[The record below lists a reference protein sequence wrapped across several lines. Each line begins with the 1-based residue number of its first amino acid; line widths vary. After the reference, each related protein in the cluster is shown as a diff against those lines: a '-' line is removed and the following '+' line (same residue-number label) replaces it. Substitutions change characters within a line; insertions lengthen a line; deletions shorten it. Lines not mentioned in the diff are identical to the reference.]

1 MISILSKGVPPVT
14 IILVV
19 ILVVVLVIGLSALEA
34 SCSRKSP
41 QSSDGSDQTSDST
54 QTKSPTSSAKETDDD
69 IDGGHKSWVNPNAP
83 KDIASTD
90 LLSFFMS
97 MTNDSGDIQGSINL
111 ELCVFDENE
120 KSLIEKAGNNVKQ
133 FKKSGYMLTI
143 YVIDD
148 RYSDYGEE
156 ITAIIPVD
164 KDFSIR
170 FAEAVRAS
178 DVLNLNGIYDWT
190 QGLPPKA
197 GEFII
202 DANYASGEFIS
213 IEMNPSIPSEGITL
227 YRSMRPLLLETML
240 DAGENYVPLLNLDRA
255 FTTPAELIKTIDLRQ
270 NHMMITETY
279 IFTLMRFSDRYCLT
293 GRFTDK
299 DGQQYVCDG
308 VEIESAD
315 RERLLNAFVQGRY
328 YYARTDDSDKGSFNG
343 IYDETTGSFTVSFIG
358 VRKSYSPIYGTE
370 DESNESV
377 YEVFCELTK
386 KYSE

>member
-19 ILVVVLVIGLSALEA
+19 ILVVVLVIGLSALET

-41 QSSDGSDQTSDST
+41 QSSDGSDQTNDST

-97 MTNDSGDIQGSINL
+97 MTNDSGDIQGSIDL
-111 ELCVFDENE
+111 ELCEFDENN
-120 KSLIEKAGNNVKQ
+120 KSLIEKAGNNVKR

-156 ITAIIPVD
+156 MIATVPVD

-170 FAEAVRAS
+170 FAEAIRKS
-178 DVLNLNGIYDWT
+178 GVLELNGIYDWT
-190 QGLPPKA
+190 NGLPPKA

-202 DANYASGEFIS
+202 GANYVSGEFIS
-213 IEMNPSIPSEGITL
+213 IAMNPSIPLKGISL
-227 YRSMRPLLLETML
+227 YRSIRPLLLEAML
-240 DAGENYVPLLNLDRA
+240 DAEKNYVPLLNLDSA
-255 FTTPAELIKTIDLRQ
+255 FMTPAELINTINIRQ
-270 NHMMITETY
+270 NHMTITETY
-279 IFTLMRFSDRYCLT
+279 IFTLMRFSDTYYLT
-293 GRFTDK
+293 GHFTDK
-299 DGQQYVCDG
+299 EGQRYACDG
-308 VEIESAD
+308 AEIESAD
-315 RERLLNAFVQGRY
+315 RDRLLNAFVQSRY
-328 YYARTDDSDKGSFNG
+328 YYARSDDSDIGSSDG
-343 IYDETTGSFTVSFIG
+343 ALDETIGSFTVSFKG
-358 VRKSYSPIYGTE
+358 VRRSYRPIYGNM
-370 DESNESV
+370 DASNESV
-377 YEVFCELTK
+377 YKVFRELTR